1 MNILRIIGI
10 ALIVMVGLGFLLVPV
25 IPNFI
30 IHSIVLSIIVY
41 SLVGI
46 LSLKSDFPYYMG
58 YMASFCL
65 VTLNQLFYHFILNVP
80 VLFDPVTI
88 FSSYLPALLIVL
100 ITVFIGDRLLSKKE
114 VVGYERGGVSL

>member
-10 ALIVMVGLGFLLVPV
+10 ALIVLVGLGFLLVPV

-46 LSLKSDFPYYMG
+46 LSLKSDFPYYIG
-58 YMASFCL
+58 YMSSFCL

-80 VLFDPVTI
+80 VLYDPVTI

-100 ITVFIGDRLLSKKE
+100 ITVFIGGQVLSKKE
-114 VVGYERGGVSL
+114 VGGYERGSVSL

>member
-1 MNILRIIGI
+1 MNILRIIGM

-41 SLVGI
+41 TLVGI
-46 LSLKSDFPYYMG
+46 LSLKSDFPYYIG
-58 YMASFCL
+58 YMSSFCL

-80 VLFDPVTI
+80 VLYDPVTI

-100 ITVFIGDRLLSKKE
+100 ITVFIGARLLSKKE
-114 VVGYERGGVSL
+114 VGGYERGSVSL

>member
-46 LSLKSDFPYYMG
+46 LSLKSDFPYYIG

-80 VLFDPVTI
+80 VLFDPITI